1 MKSFSALKAGPISLI
16 SARSDIS
23 DLNLGYDGNIITN
36 TSPGSANAKA
46 KDSNNVLTPLVINGK
61 HFNSR

>member
-23 DLNLGYDGNIITN
+23 DLNLGYDGNMITN
-36 TSPGSANAKA
+36 TSPGSAKAKA
-46 KDSNNVLTPLVINGK
+46 KDSNNVLTP
-61 HFNSR
+61 